1 VKPMRPRTAVR
12 AAATVAATMAATVA
26 AAQDAGATL
35 YDQQCAVCHAAKGEG
50 IPGFAPRLAGELGA
64 RAAKASGR
72 EYFAQLVVSGMMGPI
87 VSGGERYNDAMPAF
101 ASLPDGQL
109 VAILGYVLGE
119 LNGVAP
125 EHRVSAQDL
134 AAARQRALAPNEVR
148 KLRDR

>member
-1 VKPMRPRTAVR
+1 MKALPVRLPRAVF
-12 AAATVAATMAATVA
+12 VAASVAASVA
-26 AAQDAGATL
+26 AAQEGGQTL
-35 YDQQCAVCHAAKGEG
+35 FDQQCAVCHAAKGEG

-87 VSGGERYNDAMPAF
+87 ISGGEKYNDAMPAF
-101 ASLPDGQL
+101 AGLPDEQL
-109 VAILGYVLGE
+109 VSILDYVLGA

-125 EHRVSAQDL
+125 DHRVTAQDL
-134 AAARQRALAPNEVR
+134 AAARQRALAPNDVR